1 MQNILIAV
9 VGPTATGKTSLGA
22 RLAYTFNGEIISA
35 DSRQVYKYMNIGTG
49 KDFNDYIV
57 NGKHIKYHL
66 IDVEDPRNEYNLFR
80 YKKDFI
86 KIYNDIISANKIPFM
101 VGGTGMYL
109 SSIIQDYKLP
119 EGNPLL
125 YEELNNM
132 TIDSLKEILS
142 SRKKIHNKTD
152 LVSKD
157 RIIKAIIAAAGENI
171 LCLKVKSCVIGVK
184 FEREEIKKRI
194 TVRLQQRLES
204 GMIDEVKMLMDM
216 GISLE
221 RLLAFGL
228 EYKFAG
234 QYLSGILNYNDMFQK
249 LNTSIHSFAKRQMTW
264 FRKMEKEGVEIHWVD
279 KGNYEQSE
287 LIVKQFLKNE
297 S

>member
-22 RLAYTFNGEIISA
+22 RLASTFNGEIISA
-35 DSRQVYKYMNIGTG
+35 DSRQVYKYMDIGTG

-66 IDVEDPRNEYNLFR
+66 IDIEDPRNEYNLFR

-86 KIYNDIISANKIPFM
+86 KTYKDIIAAKKIPFM

-125 YEELNNM
+125 YEELDNM
-132 TIDSLKEILS
+132 SVDSLKEILS

-152 LVSKD
+152 FVSKD
-157 RIIKAIIAAAGENI
+157 RIIKAIIAATGKNI
-171 LCLKVKSCVIGVK
+171 LSFKVKTCVIGVRY
-184 FEREEIKKRI
+184 EREEIKKRI
-194 TVRLQQRLES
+194 TARLEQRLES
-204 GMIDEVKMLMDM
+204 GMIDEVKMLLEK
-216 GISLE
+216 GITLE
-221 RLLAFGL
+221 RLLSFGL
-228 EYKFAG
+228 EYKFVG
-234 QYLSGILNYNDMFQK
+234 QYLSGTLNYNDMFRK
-249 LNTSIHSFAKRQMTW
+249 LNSSIHSFAKRQMTW

-279 KGNYEQSE
+279 KGNYEQSD
-287 LIVKQFLKNE
+287 LILKQFLKNE